1 MLQRRPLP
9 SVVRFNQLLGQLA
22 KLKYHSAVISL
33 NKTMCVLGI
42 ASDAYTLN
50 IIINCYC
57 HLKQAGLSMSVLG
70 RFFKLGLQP
79 DVTTFNT
86 LINGFVLENGVA
98 EAARLFSKMLEGGH
112 CKPDRVTFTT
122 LMKGFCMMGNNSAA
136 IQLLRNM
143 ETGACKPSIITYN
156 TIIDRLC
163 KDTLVGDAMDLFSEM
178 ISRGIAPDVIT
189 YNSLIDGVCRLGK

>member
-1 MLQRRPLP
+1 MLKMIWTNCFFFLLLQQQHHQKRYAISSLYSTLVDLFHSRSSKPSKSELVRESDAVPSKPKVTTLEDALNLFDEMLQRRPLP

-57 HLKQAGLSMSVLG
+57 HLKQAGVSMSVLG

-86 LINGFVLENGVA
+86 LINGFVLGEWSG
-98 EAARLFSKMLEGGH
+98 
-112 CKPDRVTFTT
+112 
-122 LMKGFCMMGNNSAA
+122 
-136 IQLLRNM
+136 
-143 ETGACKPSIITYN
+143 
-156 TIIDRLC
+156 
-163 KDTLVGDAMDLFSEM
+163 
-178 ISRGIAPDVIT
+178 
-189 YNSLIDGVCRLGK
+189 